1 MRDKPQFGN
10 CGKLVVLRHNIN
22 AILCDI
28 LRSNRQR
35 IQGNEVRAIGERKGD
50 AEAANLINIAKK

>member
-1 MRDKPQFGN
+1 MRDKPQLPN

-28 LRSNRQR
+28 NQPNRQR
-35 IQGNEVRAIGERKGD
+35 IQSNEVSAIGERKDG
-50 AEAANLINIAKK
+50 AKTVNN

>member
-28 LRSNRQR
+28 HQSNRQR
-35 IQGNEVRAIGERKGD
+35 IQGNEVHEIGERKDD
-50 AEAANLINIAKK
+50 AKAHNLINIAKK

>member
-1 MRDKPQFGN
+1 MLFF
-10 CGKLVVLRHNIN
+10 VLFTNI
-22 AILCDI
+22 
-28 LRSNRQR
+28 NRQR

>member
-1 MRDKPQFGN
+1 MRDKPQLPN

-28 LRSNRQR
+28 NQPNRQR
-35 IQGNEVRAIGERKGD
+35 IQGNELRAIGERKD
-50 AEAANLINIAKK
+50 SAETVNLINIAKK

>member
-1 MRDKPQFGN
+1 MRDKPQLPN

-28 LRSNRQR
+28 NQPNRQR
-35 IQGNEVRAIGERKGD
+35 IQSNEVSAIGERKDG
-50 AEAANLINIAKK
+50 AETVNN

>member
-1 MRDKPQFGN
+1 MRDKPQLPN

-28 LRSNRQR
+28 NQPNRQR
-35 IQGNEVRAIGERKGD
+35 IQSNEVSAIGERKDG